1 MGRRWW
7 ELKVDAYSRIIEA
20 LSSIVYYYEVEHD
33 AALEGRELPGEK
45 RIEIANHWKR
55 GHAEEKKGQANHAS
69 SGLAEVSDCLGNGR
83 VEISKLRAVGLL
95 LPRGFHNPVPIDTL
109 SALGKR

>member
-55 GHAEEKKGQANHAS
+55 GHAEEKKGQANNAS
-69 SGLAEVSDCLGNGR
+69 SGFAGG
-83 VEISKLRAVGLL
+83 I
-95 LPRGFHNPVPIDTL
+95 
-109 SALGKR
+109 